1 MCAVWKLIYLLK
13 MNNKI
18 VRIKLHQNAFAQHY
32 CEIHNKH
39 GTIFDEHNSE
49 VLTKTKALTHL
60 FLFELMSPY
69 YDQMWSN
76 IEIAESNSALWIV
89 MQVMVELLM
98 IFTICNH

>member
-18 VRIKLHQNAFAQHY
+18 VRIKLQQNAFTQHY
-32 CEIHNKH
+32 CEIHINM
-39 GTIFDEHNSE
+39 EQY
-49 VLTKTKALTHL
+49 
-60 FLFELMSPY
+60 LMNT
-69 YDQMWSN
+69 DQMWSN
-76 IEIAESNSALWIV
+76 IEIAESNSVLWIV